1 MRKQKTDYELLAPKM
16 RQPIHITYLAKY
28 ILKKT
33 IEETKEVLD
42 RGVEEGLF
50 EEVKFNG
57 YYKLKS
63 NQ

>member
-1 MRKQKTDYELLAPKM
+1 MRKQKTDFELLAPKM

-63 NQ
+63 N

>member
-1 MRKQKTDYELLAPKM
+1 MRKQKSDYELLAPKM

-33 IEETKEVLD
+33 IEETKEVLE

-50 EEVKFNG
+50 EEVKFDG
-57 YYKLKS
+57 YYQLKS
-63 NQ
+63 RN

>member
-63 NQ
+63 N

>member
-1 MRKQKTDYELLAPKM
+1 MRKQKSDYELLAPKM

-57 YYKLKS
+57 YYQLKTK
-63 NQ
+63 

>member
-1 MRKQKTDYELLAPKM
+1 MRKQKSDYELLAPKM
-16 RQPIHITYLAKY
+16 RLPIHISYLANY
-28 ILKKT
+28 VLKKS

-50 EEVKFNG
+50 EEVKFDG

-63 NQ
+63 K

>member
-1 MRKQKTDYELLAPKM
+1 MRKQKSDYELLAPKM

-63 NQ
+63 N

>member
-1 MRKQKTDYELLAPKM
+1 MRKQKTDYELLSPKM

-50 EEVKFNG
+50 EEVKSNG
-57 YYKLKS
+57 YYQLKTK
-63 NQ
+63 

>member
-1 MRKQKTDYELLAPKM
+1 MRKQKTEYELLAPKM

-63 NQ
+63 N

>member
-50 EEVKFNG
+50 EEVKSNG
-57 YYKLKS
+57 YYQLKTK
-63 NQ
+63 

>member
-1 MRKQKTDYELLAPKM
+1 MRKQKTDFELLAPKM

-28 ILKKT
+28 VLNKT
-33 IEETKEVLD
+33 IEETKQVLD

-50 EEVKFNG
+50 EEVKFDG

-63 NQ
+63 K